1 MYIYIYMYI
10 YSIYL
15 AYNQLDTDNPSKV
28 MRGRAGDLLLLLYL
42 ANAPSPRTIWNLS
55 ARRELCDCLQRL
67 HDFLAFGAAEGSGGR
82 TVQPPEC
89 LRFN

>member
-42 ANAPSPRTIWNLS
+42 ANDPLTKDDLEP
-55 ARRELCDCLQRL
+55 LCQAWTL
-67 HDFLAFGAAEGSGGR
+67 
-82 TVQPPEC
+82 
-89 LRFN
+89 